1 MGLVVLTLFYFLF
14 PVLII
19 YLDKKS
25 RFVNRLGP
33 VIICYGAGLMIGNIG
48 ILPEGIQLF
57 KEQLSF
63 GVVLIGLPLILFS
76 LDLRRWLKVARQ
88 TLLSLVLGLISVV
101 IMVFIGFYLYR
112 DAIPETWKVA
122 GVLVGYYSGGSPNAA
137 AISAALDMDP
147 TIWALTYIYDL
158 GVGALTLLF
167 LMTVAQRFFLL
178 FMRPYQ
184 AYRIT
189 DSGNPEESYRE
200 KFESYDGIFKR
211 GILLPLLAALGLSF
225 LIVGISAGIS
235 FLISGEMNLS
245 IAVISLTSLGI
256 AASFIPRV
264 NGIEKNFQGGMY
276 LVLVFCL
283 VFASIAD
290 IRMFTFE
297 SLPILYYILLT
308 VPGALLLHGLLS
320 WIFRVDVDNFLIISV
335 SLSMS
340 PPFVP
345 AVASALKNRDI
356 IMPGMIIG
364 MIGYAAGTYIGILLG
379 HLIKGFG

>member
-1 MGLVVLTLFYFLF
+1 MGLVILALFYFLF

-25 RFVNRLGP
+25 RFVNRIGP
-33 VIICYGAGLMIGNIG
+33 VLICYGAGLVLGNIG
-48 ILPEGIQLF
+48 ILPEGIREF

-63 GVVLIGLPLILFS
+63 GVVLIAIPLILFA
-76 LDLRRWLKVARQ
+76 LDIRRWLKVARQ
-88 TLLSLVLGLISVV
+88 TLLSLILGLISVV
-101 IMVFIGFYLYR
+101 ITVFVGFYLYR
-112 DAIPETWKVA
+112 DAIPEIWKVA
-122 GVLVGYYSGGSPNAA
+122 GVLVGYYSGGAPNAA
-137 AISAALDMDP
+137 AISVALDMDP
-147 TIWALTYIYDL
+147 TTWALTYIYDL
-158 GVGALTLLF
+158 GVGAVTLLF

-184 AYRIT
+184 PIGLKENG
-189 DSGNPEESYRE
+189 SPEESYRE
-200 KFESYDGIFKR
+200 KYESYDGILRPGVLF
-211 GILLPLLAALGLSF
+211 PLLGALGLSV
-225 LIVGISAGIS
+225 LIVAISAGIS
-235 FLISGEMNLS
+235 FLISRELNLS
-245 IAVISLTSLGI
+245 VAVITLTSLGI
-256 AASFIPRV
+256 VASFIPRI
-264 NGIEKNFQGGMY
+264 NRIRKSFQGGMY

-308 VPGALLLHGLLS
+308 VPGALLLHGILS
-320 WIFRVDVDNFLIISV
+320 WIFRIDVDNFLIISV

-345 AVASALKNRDI
+345 AVAVALKNRDI

-364 MIGYAAGTYIGILLG
+364 MVGYAAGTYLGILLG
-379 HLIKGFG
+379 YLVQGFG